1 MHPATAPS
9 TLAAEA
15 VCYILQRVVNDRKF
29 SYCMIGTEAL
39 HKCLAADA
47 ERRGMTVDA
56 VEQDL
61 LLVMHEEDKRRHVL
75 DMRLDHIDRLLGRMH
90 VRGHIEQGY
99 YARLCQYI
107 HVDPANW
114 LED

>member
-1 MHPATAPS
+1 
-9 TLAAEA
+9 
-15 VCYILQRVVNDRKF
+15 
-29 SYCMIGTEAL
+29 
-39 HKCLAADA
+39 
-47 ERRGMTVDA
+47 
-56 VEQDL
+56 
-61 LLVMHEEDKRRHVL
+61 MHEEDKRRHVL